1 MSRVFAKLM
10 KMGGFRRASQSRR
23 TSRARPHKI
32 KMHKKHSLR
41 FTAAYRRHLDK
52 SKEVQFHRAVAWAK
66 GKVARHK
73 SIYGHQKSRFYNI

>member
-1 MSRVFAKLM
+1 MSRVFASLM
-10 KMGGFRRASQSRR
+10 RAGGFHRRSHRTRATPRR
-23 TSRARPHKI
+23 I

-41 FTAAYRRHLDK
+41 FTAAYRQHLDK